1 MQFDLVC
8 IGFTVLDVLA
18 RHVEKLPPPGDSM
31 LVDEIRLT
39 AAGTAA
45 GPAVIASR
53 LGLATRLIGS
63 VGADRMGEVV
73 LRALAEEKVDLEAM
87 QIHEAVRTST
97 SVLPITPAGDRPS
110 FHAPGAALLLTLEP
124 PFEQALGSRFLHYGG
139 AGLHPRFDGD
149 PARELL
155 QRAKAQDTTV
165 TCDVI
170 AASSDTLAALEPI
183 LPFIDYFMPTADE
196 AMVITSKPT
205 VAEAAHVFFEM
216 GAGACIFKDGARG
229 SRVFAPQSEKQI
241 PAFEV
246 DVVDTTGCGDSFCA
260 GFIAALSRGAEVE
273 AACRFASG
281 TAALVAT
288 GLGSDAG
295 VESYEATASAIEKF
309 SEKRIH
315 VKEE

>member
-1 MQFDLVC
+1 MSAPFDLVC

-18 RHVEKLPPPGDSM
+18 RHVEQLPAPGESM

-45 GPAVIASR
+45 GPAVIARR
-53 LGLATRLIGS
+53 LGLTTRLIGS

-73 LRALAEEKVDLEAM
+73 LRALAEEGVDVEAM
-87 QIHEAVRTST
+87 QIQEGVRTST
-97 SVLPITPAGDRPS
+97 SILPITPAGDRPS
-110 FHAPGAALLLTLEP
+110 FHAPGAALLLALEP
-124 PFEQALGSRFLHYGG
+124 PFDSALGSRFLHYGG

-149 PARELL
+149 PARDLL
-155 QRAKAQDTTV
+155 RRASERGTTI

-170 AASSDTLAALEPI
+170 AATSDTLAALEPI
-183 LPFIDYFMPTADE
+183 LPFVDYFMPTTDE
-196 AMVITSKPT
+196 ARTITSEST
-205 VAEAAHVFFEM
+205 ATDAARVFLEL
-216 GAGACIFKDGARG
+216 GARACLFKDGARG
-229 SRVFAPQSEKQI
+229 SLLVDREGETRV

-246 DVVDTTGCGDSFCA
+246 AAVDTTGCGDAYCA
-260 GFIAALSRGAEVE
+260 GFIAALGRGLDLE

-295 VESYEATASAIEKF
+295 VESFDATAHAVE
-309 SEKRIH
+309 H
-315 VKEE
+315 LTVKPAE